1 MNPTIERGKI
11 LIFFIILGARPIS
24 TVGPKRDELII

>member
-11 LIFFIILGARPIS
+11 LIFFIILDVRPIS
-24 TVGPKRDELII
+24 IGGPKRDQLNI